1 MPRLLREG
9 SILTARREEDAPKV
23 FVYMMEQDDPRKCT
37 ASILAR
43 ARLATPMR
51 KLSDIRKDTIV
62 LNPVSPQFLLPSDA
76 SGITRSGVMAVDC
89 SWEKAEAIFMK
100 RFRGANRKLPHL
112 LAANPVNYARIGK
125 LSTAE
130 ALSAALYIAGFRP
143 HAERLLSPF
152 SWGETFFT
160 LNREILRAYS
170 NARTDE
176 DIAKAIL
183 NFGLES
189 FGSFS

>member
-1 MPRLLREG
+1 M
-9 SILTARREEDAPKV
+9 TRRRGEVAPKV

-51 KLSDIRKDTIV
+51 RLSDIRRDTIV

-76 SGITRSGVMAVDC
+76 SGMARSGVMAVDC

-112 LAANPVNYARIGK
+112 LAANPVNYARVGK

-130 ALSAALYIAGFRP
+130 ALSAALYIVGFRS
-143 HAERLLSPF
+143 HAKRLLSPF
-152 SWGETFFT
+152 SWAETFFK
-160 LNREILRAYS
+160 LNHEILRAYA
-170 NARTDE
+170 NARIDQ
-176 DIAKAIL
+176 DIATTIL
-183 NFGLES
+183 NFGLENVD
-189 FGSFS
+189 SFS